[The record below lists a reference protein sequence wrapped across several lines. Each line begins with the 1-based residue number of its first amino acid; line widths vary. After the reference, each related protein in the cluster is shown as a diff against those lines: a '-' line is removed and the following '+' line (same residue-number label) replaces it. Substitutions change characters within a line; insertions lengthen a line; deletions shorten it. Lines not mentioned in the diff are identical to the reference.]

1 MAVDCNDVSV
11 EDRIAMETGKCKI
24 CDETL
29 NVLELYGSGMCGF
42 CEREENDRRKQV
54 RDSVDRYNRLLGIIE
69 ELLRERRTS

>member
-54 RDSVDRYNRLLGIIE
+54 RDSVRLLGIIE
-69 ELLRERRTS
+69 ELLRERRTSEEV

>member
-11 EDRIAMETGKCKI
+11 EDRIAVETGKCKI

-54 RDSVDRYNRLLGIIE
+54 RDSARLLGIIE

>member
-1 MAVDCNDVSV
+1 MNDVSV
-11 EDRIAMETGKCKI
+11 EDRITMETGKCKS

-42 CEREENDRRKQV
+42 CAREENDRRKQV
-54 RDSVDRYNRLLGIIE
+54 RDSARLLGIIE

>member
-1 MAVDCNDVSV
+1 MAMDCNDVSV

-54 RDSVDRYNRLLGIIE
+54 RDSVRLLGIIE
-69 ELLRERRTS
+69 ELIRERRTSEEV